1 MDAGLILLEGVAFLS
16 LFRVCVPELVE
27 GRRVLWCCRF
37 RRGLRR
43 FRRLGRRFFGCGSL
57 SPVDFKLLFLAV
69 RGTVRVT
76 VLRRIR
82 FFLVLGRRFAVPP
95 TLALAGS
102 VALSGILG
110 LLPLGLPSLPV
121 VDADSVRRPVQPLS
135 KSASTIFFGSSTQP
149 APTPYR
155 YRSMS
160 SFSAYS
166 MSPSLSAFVSPQN
179 HKKFRMPVASNFEQP
194 SCLYRFRSFGP
205 SILSCTL
212 IHAIFSPACLYDGY
226 AVGSHHSLPGKSG
239 WSLAGTVS
247 LASCGASGSGFFS

>member
-57 SPVDFKLLFLAV
+57 SPVDLKLLFLSV

-121 VDADSVRRPVQPLS
+121 VDADSVRRPVEPAAIEECIHDFLRIEHTTCADAVQVSLDVLFFCIQYEPVPLS
-135 KSASTIFFGSSTQP
+135 VRKP
-149 APTPYR
+149 PE
-155 YRSMS
+155 
-160 SFSAYS
+160 
-166 MSPSLSAFVSPQN
+166 PQEVQDA
-179 HKKFRMPVASNFEQP
+179 RRLE
-194 SCLYRFRSFGP
+194 L
-205 SILSCTL
+205 
-212 IHAIFSPACLYDGY
+212 
-226 AVGSHHSLPGKSG
+226 
-239 WSLAGTVS
+239 
-247 LASCGASGSGFFS
+247 